1 MDFIKIGKLVNTHG
15 IKGEVKILSDF
26 TKKDLVFIPGFKIY
40 IGNKKTLMIINSY
53 RHHKMFD
60 MITLKGITN
69 INDVLQYKGLDVFV
83 NKEDLNLKGD
93 YLLEDLIGMEVYED
107 RCLIGKINDLVYN
120 NGNDLIS
127 VLGNKNFYIP
137 IKGNFIKKVNTEKRI
152 VEVENT
158 KGLII
163 WK

>member
-93 YLLEDLIGMEVYED
+93 YLLEDLE
-107 RCLIGKINDLVYN
+107 
-120 NGNDLIS
+120 
-127 VLGNKNFYIP
+127 
-137 IKGNFIKKVNTEKRI
+137 FILK
-152 VEVENT
+152 
-158 KGLII
+158 
-163 WK
+163 